1 MSGKER
7 QVEIMKALAARI
19 IEPKLQIPAERKM
32 FTNHDLKVMMVPLL
46 IEQLLQMVVGMVD
59 TMMVSYAGEATVSGV
74 SLDTTIYTVFIYL
87 FVALASGGAVIVSQY
102 IGAGERKRASLAA
115 SQIFL
120 ITGVFSVICM
130 ILVLVFRDQ
139 ILLFLYSS
147 CKSSRS
153 FSAKGEKWIFRMPTT
168 DFGFQQLL

>member
-87 FVALASGGAVIVSQY
+87 FCCSCFWRSGCCVAVY
-102 IGAGERKRASLAA
+102 RCR
-115 SQIFL
+115 
-120 ITGVFSVICM
+120 
-130 ILVLVFRDQ
+130 
-139 ILLFLYSS
+139 
-147 CKSSRS
+147 
-153 FSAKGEKWIFRMPTT
+153 
-168 DFGFQQLL
+168 